1 MKLYIDTL
9 AAPNPRKVRLFIAEK
24 RLELECV
31 RISMKDRHH
40 KTPEFLKLNSLGQLP
55 VLVTDEGT
63 RISESLAICR
73 YLDALHPDPPL
84 FGRNPIEMALV
95 EMWIRRAEFRLW
107 EATRVVW
114 RNDDERTEHLV
125 KTRFRD
131 HGVFSREVVREAML
145 WIDSE
150 LSDERRFLAGDGF
163 SMADIVMLCGVDFA
177 AYVRMEMPLD
187 AAFLTAWHRRVCD
200 HLSIP

>member
-9 AAPNPRKVRLFIAEK
+9 TAPNPRKVRLFLAEK
-24 RLELECV
+24 RLDLDCV
-31 RISMKDRHH
+31 RLSMKDRQH

-55 VLVTDEGT
+55 VLVTDEGI

-84 FGRNPIEMALV
+84 FGRNPIEIALV
-95 EMWIRRAEFRLW
+95 EMWIKRAEFRLW
-107 EATRVVW
+107 EPTRVVW
-114 RNDDERTEHLV
+114 RNDDERTEHLI

-131 HGVFSREVVREAML
+131 HGAFSREVVREAMI

-150 LSDERRFLAGDGF
+150 LSDERRFLAGEYF

-177 AYVRMEMPLD
+177 AYVRMEMPVD
-187 AAFLTAWHRRVCD
+187 AAFLKAWHRRVCD
-200 HLSIP
+200 RFSIP